1 MKITF
6 LFIIISVLA
15 SCSSENHQSANK
27 LSDFIKPTYSHNQ
40 SVLNCELLPDKNLN
54 SVEKFIPLFVD
65 DLNEALNKD
74 DQVMFLFPIQ
84 DENTNISKFKI
95 LLNHKDEDMLNAMR
109 VILANLSFEE
119 TASCNTE
126 DFAYGRLSLRP
137 SNSTSTIAA
146 VEMMEC
152 KYLDG
157 FNYATMKLVFE
168 EFIDELT
175 KVDQN
180 VSIVYAENL
189 SDSSN
194 FRWFN
199 IFESTESR
207 KMFVEGWQDLSVSNR
222 MQALFLEQSSC
233 GYSNLYKSYKVV

>member
-1 MKITF
+1 
-6 LFIIISVLA
+6 
-15 SCSSENHQSANK
+15 
-27 LSDFIKPTYSHNQ
+27 
-40 SVLNCELLPDKNLN
+40 
-54 SVEKFIPLFVD
+54 
-65 DLNEALNKD
+65 
-74 DQVMFLFPIQ
+74 
-84 DENTNISKFKI
+84 
-95 LLNHKDEDMLNAMR
+95 
-109 VILANLSFEE
+109 
-119 TASCNTE
+119 
-126 DFAYGRLSLRP
+126 
-137 SNSTSTIAA
+137 
-146 VEMMEC
+146 MEC

-189 SDSSN
+189 LDSSN

-207 KMFVEGWQDLSVSNR
+207 KIFVEGWQDLSVSNR